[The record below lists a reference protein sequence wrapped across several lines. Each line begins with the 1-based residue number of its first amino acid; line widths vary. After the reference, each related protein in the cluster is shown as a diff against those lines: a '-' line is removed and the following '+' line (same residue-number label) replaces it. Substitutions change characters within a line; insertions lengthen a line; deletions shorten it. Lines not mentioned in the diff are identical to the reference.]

1 MCNSDSEMLATIE
14 NLGLTIEQL
23 GEAYRSDDY
32 KNLQQVLN
40 KLDKKTLV
48 ELTSKL
54 AVYSMVTMIQMSN
67 DLKMQ
72 LDKNNQLAT
81 IGQRGIENMSDMRD
95 IEKKGEKIH
104 KSKQAKRGG
113 ETKRDNNKPMQDAKT
128 KIKQKWLNERETINS
143 TRGGKAKF
151 YKDMQNQYRTY
162 SKDENGKEICTD
174 VIKDTKTIQNWVAGW
189 EKELL

>member
-95 IEKKGEKIH
+95 IEKNGEKIH

-113 ETKRDNNKPMQDAKT
+113 EAKRNNDPKQAAKADVKVFYVEWQSHGNPKSMYRSAAAFATAMMDKFNDPNNEKPTLESQT
-128 KIKQKWLNERETINS
+128 VI
-143 TRGGKAKF
+143 TRW
-151 YKDMQNQYRTY
+151 
-162 SKDENGKEICTD
+162 CTQW
-174 VIKDTKTIQNWVAGW
+174 K
-189 EKELL
+189 KELNNTHPA